1 MMIAEPAEA
10 AVPSV
15 LHHISSNMVMLVA
28 NEMSFFGC
36 LRPPMILFDVPILHV
51 YWSSPL
57 DTFYHQFCHLS
68 LECIYFVYNVLTFAS
83 PICVCIFL
91 NARTVIQ
98 MYTLPKHITNIV
110 RHPLVN

>member
-1 MMIAEPAEA
+1 MIVDVFCYWSCLPVMIAEP

-36 LRPPMILFDVPILHV
+36 LRPPMILFDVPILPV

-57 DTFYHQFCHLS
+57 DTFYHQFCHL
-68 LECIYFVYNVLTFAS
+68 NVFILF
-83 PICVCIFL
+83 I
-91 NARTVIQ
+91 
-98 MYTLPKHITNIV
+98 MY
-110 RHPLVN
+110 